1 MKLFFR
7 TFPFLF
13 ILLYSFIT
21 TGCTS
26 SRSSISTEPKDIVGN
41 WELYN
46 QSGTIQDVCENEII
60 IFTKDG
66 KATLQCPDGKP
77 ITRLYTA
84 RDGILTYTETGVQF
98 KFNIKSDDKLT
109 ILELYGQNVGRNL
122 FYKKVSNSRVKTVL
136 KK

>member
-13 ILLYSFIT
+13 ILLFSFIVS
-21 TGCTS
+21 GCIS
-26 SRSSISTEPKDIVGN
+26 SRNSISTEPIDIVGN

-60 IFTKDG
+60 IFSKDG
-66 KATLQCPDGKP
+66 KAVLQCPDGKP

-84 RDGILTYTETGVQF
+84 KNGILTYTETGVKF
-98 KFNIKSDDKLT
+98 KFDIKSDKKIT

-122 FYKKVSNSRVKTVL
+122 FYKKVSNSRVKTIL